1 MSGDGYTLKV
11 DVYSFGILLF
21 ELCSLIVPFSN
32 LFCNA
37 NNSNNGNSTTTNKR
51 KNLSV
56 GSRHL
61 RPLSKA
67 SSPLWKKIVNGINN
81 RRHHRDDKS
90 YGPDCNNSTTNEIS
104 SKFNTGHT
112 STSRTRMTKE
122 FYRQVVEQEIRPTDN
137 IDFLSAVPCPRLR
150 SLIVECWQPDPTK
163 RPAFQEI
170 VPRLQ
175 DILFYSKGIV
185 TVNEFN
191 IPRDRRTTLPY
202 SPMGWP
208 SKPRTR
214 NKIQLQQ
221 QYDSFA
227 SAIILHPT
235 QSARSGS
242 LQHDERTEQLE
253 TSHSH

>member
-1 MSGDGYTLKV
+1 MSGNGYTLKV

-32 LFCNA
+32 LFCNT
-37 NNSNNGNSTTTNKR
+37 NDNINRKTNKR

-67 SSPLWKKIVNGINN
+67 SSPLWKMIANGIKNH
-81 RRHHRDDKS
+81 RHHRDTKRYS
-90 YGPDCNNSTTNEIS
+90 PDCNNSTTNKS
-104 SKFNTGHT
+104 STFNTGHT
-112 STSRTRMTKE
+112 SMSRTRMTKE
-122 FYRQVVEQEIRPTDN
+122 FYWQVVEQEIRPTDN
-137 IDFLSAVPCPRLR
+137 IDFISAVPCPRLR
-150 SLIVECWQPDPTK
+150 SLIVECWQPDPTL
-163 RPAFQEI
+163 RPSFQEI

-185 TVNEFN
+185 AVNSLN

-202 SPMGWP
+202 SPIGMP
-208 SKPRTR
+208 SVPRTR
-214 NKIQLQQ
+214 TKIQQQQ

-235 QSARSGS
+235 KSARSGS
-242 LQHDERTEQLE
+242 LQDEIKRKNYRRCTAIDP
-253 TSHSH
+253 